1 MRLILVTALALIA
14 AQAFAANGTMKGDGS
29 AEKPFQIEDYED
41 LKAIGKG
48 DYLYSSNYIVTK
60 DIDASASE
68 HEYCNGHVCNS
79 FIAIGQVQNSTA
91 VIPFSGSIDGQ
102 DHVIKNLRIWLPC
115 LHYVGFIAQ
124 LEGSLSNLKFEHL
137 RVYGGYDT
145 DYAPHSDYVGGV
157 VGLSKGQITN
167 VHVKDGHVEGL
178 RYVGGLVGQ
187 LETNKSFVSN
197 SSFEGVVQGRR
208 NVGGLIGTLEGHVQ
222 ESFADVEIFVGIN
235 NESKNVGGLVGE
247 SNSRVHPSITKSY
260 AMGIIVPEVEKAA
273 SNIGGLV
280 GLNEDGFVE
289 LSYASVDIMSF
300 NQGYFSECIGGLVGL
315 NKAKISEAYATGNV
329 TGYETVGGLVG
340 ENSRGGQI
348 EYSYATGS
356 VKVLR
361 NKYMEIGGFAGG
373 NWGSIYGSY
382 SVGKIELP
390 DDRDTAYLYVSG
402 FSEGDSVNS
411 CYWNVDLAGID
422 TSKVGIGLSDSA
434 MKHLSSFAGW
444 ENMSKC
450 NFKIEYEGTVFDIY
464 ETCDFYEL
472 GTRDTLG
479 IWNIDEGESYPY
491 LANLGKNAKATA
503 NIIAIAVPTKA
514 AKWQEKPIVAAEKDV
529 GYELFGKWLELV
541 RLNEAKDSIYYSY
554 RIGYAN
560 ESDTVW
566 GTISYMAVPNHI
578 EIATFDDLKKIGN
591 SISHPLLANYELVE
605 DIDASSSNFTPIGEE
620 RKPFTGIF
628 EGNNHVIEGL
638 TVDTQNQFYAGL
650 FGFASQSSI
659 KNIVFKNA
667 KVSGG
672 EYAGVLGGQ
681 IEKSFI
687 SNVVSYDGDVKGDD
701 QVGGL
706 IGAAYK
712 DSILKVGSTGT
723 VKGSRNVGG
732 LIGCFA
738 SYLKDGYAV
747 SVVKGH
753 EDVGGAIGGSNA
765 RLLIGDTV
773 YNVYSASILKGPKD
787 NLNGVIGD
795 HINNSE
801 GIFENFYYDGGLTQ
815 IVHAYN
821 RNVTEGTVLSSELM
835 LHQAS
840 FENFDFNGVWTIQ
853 EGKSYPY
860 FKGMDAVLPGKLVD
874 DGSVNV
880 LLGEG
885 TEESPY
891 LISRYNDLKYIG
903 KYEYKTDLYY
913 KLTDNIYVWENE
925 REDCNSDGTECKG
938 FEPIPEFSG
947 VFIGDNKM
955 ITGLYINRPDED
967 SVGLFRSLSPTAKVT
982 GLMLDS
988 LVIKGKNYAGGLAGV
1003 DKGASIERVWIFN
1016 STIQGNSYVGM
1027 LSGSKKGGFASQV
1040 IADGNAIG
1048 EKYVGAVAGESQK
1061 ASYMNDIAM
1070 ATVTG
1075 ESYVGGFSGID
1086 SASTYKNLYAISH
1099 VQGNSKTGNL
1109 VGSSS
1114 GSTFTSVYYDKEVWQ
1129 YNQSSVGKALTT
1141 AEMLDVSSYKDW
1153 DFENVWTKK
1162 DADYYP
1168 RLIWAG
1174 TDVRPVRDG
1183 ERELKYEMKG
1193 SGTEKDPFL
1202 VKTYDDL
1209 KVIGYGKYKMSAIY
1223 SLANDI
1229 DASASL
1235 NEEYYIHYADGS
1247 SRCSVWHGFATI
1259 GTYRD
1264 NCRKLFGALYD
1275 RDGESTFTG
1284 VFHGNGYSIKNLH
1297 MGNVGLFRTI
1307 GEEAKVDS
1315 LSIVLTDS
1323 SRVFGILA
1331 QKNYGLVDAVH
1342 VKGPIERAGLVFEN
1356 NGTIVN
1362 SSTTVVKGSISGAAL
1377 VYENNGV
1384 IENCHTTG
1392 AFIFHGGRRSGLVD
1406 TNKGTII
1413 KSFAMIDSTDALV
1426 YENYGTIDRAY
1437 IIGHENDVFVNQN
1450 NKSIENCYAIG
1461 LQYFVYTNRPENE
1474 KDGIKNSFIAS
1485 NSCQF
1490 NYHALNDSKTFE
1502 NVFFETSSKFCY
1514 IEDEKY
1520 YGQALDSIGIRTKN
1534 NFTGFDFESIWDIK
1548 EGVTYPMLRGLPN
1561 VFYAGKVDLKYDAD
1575 KFKVGAVRA
1584 DLQKKAI
1591 VFDPSYTLV
1600 VKFDSTSEKRLDS
1613 LEKAGAFALG
1623 NFNIDYRVGIVFVG
1637 DTIWSDAAQTKLTL
1651 NGSVKM
1657 IAQKSRGRF
1666 NVALNGNLVSLRYEL
1681 PKSGNVKFSLVDMQ
1695 GRVVKTADLGQ
1706 RAAGAYSESIDVAK
1720 LGRGRYVGILQVG
1733 GKAVEK
1739 VVLLKR

>member
-1 MRLILVTALALIA
+1 MRLIFGTALALFA
-14 AQAFAANGTMKGDGS
+14 VQAFAANGTMKGDGS

-60 DIDASASE
+60 DIDASASKKE
-68 HEYCNGHVCNS
+68 MCNQDGCNGFISIGLNADAAGNS
-79 FIAIGQVQNSTA
+79 EFT
-91 VIPFSGSIDGQ
+91 GSIDGKEHNIR
-102 DHVIKNLRIWLPC
+102 DLRIWLPC
-115 LHYVGFIAQ
+115 VHKIGFISV
-124 LEGSLSNLKFEHL
+124 LKGTVSNLNFDGL
-137 RVYGGYDT
+137 SVLGGADDDHDPTSY
-145 DYAPHSDYVGGV
+145 YVGG
-157 VGLSKGQITN
+157 LAGQASHSTIAN
-167 VHVKDGHVEGL
+167 VHITRAQVQGQS
-178 RYVGGLVGQ
+178 YVGGLVGEIDDGDHTDIRHSSYQ
-187 LETNKSFVSN
+187 GAIKGKRKVGGLVGYSSALISQSFADVEIYAYTESLDRSRYGEKIGGLVGESRGTLQECHATGIIVPMECLSISQVGGLVGYNSSAIWRSYASVDIGESPNGNCAFSDEIGGLVGINKSHIEESFATGSVAGKTDLGGLVGRNNGGGIINSYAIGMVKSRLASDVDYFDIGGLLGSGGNVFTSYAVGKIEVNSNGSLKRVGGLVGDGDADSASYWNIDLSGLESCAGGVGLSDSAMMKFASFVGWDTLVWGIDEGKSYPYLKHVAGN
-197 SSFEGVVQGRR
+197 FGTGVIAIPTSADCWTEKPVVAAKNDVGHELVGTWLRWNRLNDKKDSIYYGYRIGYVDGSDTVWGTTSYMAVPNIIKIASLDDLKKIGNEASHPLWANYELADDIDASASDFVPIGSETAVFLGTFDGKNHTIKNLTIESSYGSVGLFGYVQGATIKNLRFENAKVSGAWNVGVLAGKMYGSVVTNVVSLNGDAHGIR
-208 NVGGLIGTLEGHVQ
+208 NVGGLIGLSYED
-222 ESFADVEIFVGIN
+222 SLDVIAATGNVKGG
-235 NESKNVGGLVGE
+235 KNVGGVVGNFHY
-247 SNSRVHPSITKSY
+247 SVLHDAFSIN
-260 AMGIIVPEVEKAA
+260 IVKGREV
-273 SNIGGLV
+273 
-280 GLNEDGFVE
+280 
-289 LSYASVDIMSF
+289 
-300 NQGYFSECIGGLVGL
+300 
-315 NKAKISEAYATGNV
+315 
-329 TGYETVGGLVG
+329 VGGLLGFV
-340 ENSRGGQI
+340 
-348 EYSYATGS
+348 A
-356 VKVLR
+356 LR
-361 NKYMEIGGFAGG
+361 
-373 NWGSIYGSY
+373 
-382 SVGKIELP
+382 
-390 DDRDTAYLYVSG
+390 
-402 FSEGDSVNS
+402 
-411 CYWNVDLAGID
+411 
-422 TSKVGIGLSDSA
+422 
-434 MKHLSSFAGW
+434 
-444 ENMSKC
+444 
-450 NFKIEYEGTVFDIY
+450 
-464 ETCDFYEL
+464 
-472 GTRDTLG
+472 
-479 IWNIDEGESYPY
+479 
-491 LANLGKNAKATA
+491 
-503 NIIAIAVPTKA
+503 
-514 AKWQEKPIVAAEKDV
+514 
-529 GYELFGKWLELV
+529 
-541 RLNEAKDSIYYSY
+541 YY
-554 RIGYAN
+554 
-560 ESDTVW
+560 
-566 GTISYMAVPNHI
+566 
-578 EIATFDDLKKIGN
+578 
-591 SISHPLLANYELVE
+591 VE
-605 DIDASSSNFTPIGEE
+605 DP
-620 RKPFTGIF
+620 
-628 EGNNHVIEGL
+628 
-638 TVDTQNQFYAGL
+638 
-650 FGFASQSSI
+650 
-659 KNIVFKNA
+659 
-667 KVSGG
+667 
-672 EYAGVLGGQ
+672 
-681 IEKSFI
+681 
-687 SNVVSYDGDVKGDD
+687 
-701 QVGGL
+701 
-706 IGAAYK
+706 
-712 DSILKVGSTGT
+712 
-723 VKGSRNVGG
+723 
-732 LIGCFA
+732 
-738 SYLKDGYAV
+738 
-747 SVVKGH
+747 
-753 EDVGGAIGGSNA
+753 AIHRS
-765 RLLIGDTV
+765 
-773 YNVYSASILKGPKD
+773 YSASIVKTPED
-787 NLNGVIGD
+787 NSGEY
-795 HINNSE
+795 E
-801 GIFENFYYDGGLTQ
+801 GYGFANMWTGAADSTNCFFDSTVVGHVDADGGANMNGLSTAEMLKQ
-815 IVHAYN
+815 ATFKDYDF
-821 RNVTEGTVLSSELM
+821 ETVWE
-835 LHQAS
+835 
-840 FENFDFNGVWTIQ
+840 IQ

-860 FKGMDAVLPGKLVD
+860 FKGMDPMLPSMIKD
-874 DGSVNV
+874 DGSVNF

-891 LISRYNDLKYIG
+891 LISSYDDLKYIG

-947 VFIGDNKM
+947 VFIGNNKM
-955 ITGLYINRPDED
+955 ITGLYINRPDEE
-967 SVGLFRSLSPTAKVT
+967 SVGLFRSLSPKAKVT

-1027 LSGSKKGGFASQV
+1027 LFGSKKGGSASLV

-1331 QKNYGLVDAVH
+1331 QKNYGLVNAVH
-1342 VKGPIERAGLVFEN
+1342 VKGPIERAGLIFEN

-1548 EGVTYPMLRGLPN
+1548 EGITYPMLRGLPN

-1575 KFKVGAVRA
+1575 KFKVSAVRT
-1584 DLQKKAI
+1584 DLQKNAI

-1600 VKFDSTSEKRLDS
+1600 VKFDSTSEKCLDS
-1613 LEKAGAFALG
+1613 LEKAGAVASG
-1623 NFNIDYRVGIVFVG
+1623 NFNIDYRVGIVFAG

-1681 PKSGNVKFSLVDMQ
+1681 PKSGSVKFSLVDMQ
-1695 GRVVKTADLGQ
+1695 GRVVRAFDLGR
-1706 RAAGAYSESIDVAK
+1706 RATGSHFETLDAAK
-1720 LGRGRYVGILQVG
+1720 IARGRYVGILQVG
-1733 GKAVEK
+1733 GKATEK
-1739 VVLLKR
+1739 VMLLKK